1 MTGRNKLA
9 DNRHGNHFVPPL
21 RMLRRKQACM
31 EKPISSVTGRQ
42 PTIAASA
49 PFLTCCN
56 GASSGDAGF
65 ARKKAK
71 R

>member
-9 DNRHGNHFVPPL
+9 DNRHGNHLIPPL
-21 RMLRRKQACM
+21 RILRRKQACI
-31 EKPISSVTGRQ
+31 EKPISSVIGRQ

-49 PFLTCCN
+49 PFLMCCN
-56 GASSGDAGF
+56 GAPLGDAGF
-65 ARKKAK
+65 ARTKAK